1 MSGNTGNVQTGS
13 ILLIVCCLFYLAWW
27 CIAFNPSRSFPMAPK
42 VVLFLCTA
50 VAGVAGVLL
59 TVQGLNELPDV
70 RRPVSSLAIVIGAV
84 VVYLVLLVATSLL
97 LHRQVTTELAL
108 ITGWT
113 ALELCVVNALYGGEV
128 LGGGAAVGAAV
139 VIVVCAVLGM
149 VCYLAYY
156 RLEPGK
162 AFVDGMVPLILFAV
176 AMAFEV
182 LLMR

>member
-1 MSGNTGNVQTGS
+1 MSSTVSDVRTGTV
-13 ILLIVCCLFYLAWW
+13 LLIVCCLFYLAWW

-59 TVQGLNELPDV
+59 SVQGLNELPDA

-97 LHRQVTTELAL
+97 MHRQVTTELAL

-113 ALELCVVNALYGGEV
+113 ALELCVVNALYGSEV
-128 LGGGAAVGAAV
+128 LGGGAAVGTTV

-149 VCYLAYY
+149 ACYLAYY
-156 RLEPGK
+156 RLEPTK

-176 AMAFEV
+176 AMAFEI
-182 LLMR
+182 LIMR